1 MKYSVLGFNQAKAI
15 ECGLKITELMI
26 LQYIQSAC
34 GSVGMKHRLDENNNP
49 YVWVQH
55 SKLLEDLPILDI
67 SEGTL
72 KNKILLLKDKGFISA
87 ITVNNEGS
95 RGSRTYYGITT
106 KTMSL
111 LYDIND
117 IENTTTS
124 LQNDLVTRPRHSRMT
139 SDNILESNNILN
151 NSNTNVLLRNFHNQ
165 QSESEDKEISSSI
178 ESKAYSESD
187 NLIVRKPRKKNLYD
201 KCYDYIFQY
210 TNNTELQNKLAEY
223 LKLRLEIARND
234 SKPFY
239 YNMWTSLVNRLDTL
253 SDNIDKSIKIV
264 EQSIQCGWKSFY
276 ELKDF
281 SNNHGNRNAGM
292 QEQMP
297 DAKAFSNRA
306 EKEEY
311 ESRLVE
317 DAIKHG
323 RRAYY

>member
-1 MKYSVLGFNQAKAI
+1 MKYSVLGFNQAKAV
-15 ECGLKITELMI
+15 EMGLKITDLML
-26 LQYIQSAC
+26 LQYIMNAC
-34 GSVGMKHRLDENNNP
+34 GSVGMKHKLDEDNNP
-49 YVWVQH
+49 YVWIQH

-72 KNKILLLKDKGFISA
+72 RNKILALKDSGFIAS
-87 ITVNNEGS
+87 ITVNDEHT

-111 LYDIND
+111 LYDISD
-117 IENTTTS
+117 TENTTTS
-124 LQNDLVTRPRHSRMT
+124 LQNDMVTRPRHFKMT
-139 SDNILESNNILN
+139 PDNILTNNNILD
-151 NSNTNVLLRNFHNQ
+151 NSNTNVLLRNSRNHHNTE
-165 QSESEDKEISSSI
+165 QSSV
-178 ESKAYSESD
+178 ESKAYNADD
-187 NLIVRKPRKKNLYD
+187 NVIVRKPRKKNLYD
-201 KCYDYIFQY
+201 KCYDYIIQY
-210 TNNTELQNKLAEY
+210 TNNAELQNKLEEY

-239 YNMWTSLVNRLDTL
+239 YNMWTSLVNRLDSL
-253 SDNIDKSIKIV
+253 SDSIDKSIKIV

-311 ESRLVE
+311 ESKLVE